1 MNIWFTADTH
11 FGNPSIAK
19 LCPQRYN
26 TQGEYTDE
34 MMIASW
40 NATVGKNDIIF
51 VLGDF
56 CFAKDPTQY
65 IKKLN
70 GYIKLIPGNHD
81 EFIKPR
87 YYKKWSKQQIYHEL
101 HKGDNLKFEI
111 LPQYYELK
119 YKKNKFILCHYPIAH
134 WNGADKGSI
143 HLYGHVHGVFKLS
156 GKALDVGVDTMWN
169 NHSVLTPYGIDEIM
183 KMLEDE
189 EGKLNP
195 LVEKYYDNLSTGH
208 RS

>member
-40 NATVGKNDIIF
+40 NATVGKDDIIY

-56 CFAKDPTQY
+56 CFAKDPTPY

-87 YYKKWSKQQIYHEL
+87 YLKKWYNQYYHQL

-111 LPQYYELK
+111 LQPYHELR
-119 YKKNKFILCHYPIAH
+119 YNKTKFVLCHYPIAH
-134 WNGADKGSI
+134 WNGADKGTI
-143 HLYGHVHGVFKLS
+143 HLYGHVHGVFKIS
-156 GKALDVGVDTMWN
+156 GKAMDVGVDTMFTG
-169 NHSVLTPYGIDEIM
+169 HEPLTPFGIDEIIKIM
-183 KMLEDE
+183 DSE
-189 EGKLNP
+189 EEKINP
-195 LVEKYYDNLSTGH
+195 LVEKYFDQISTGH
-208 RS
+208 RF